1 MEENDYT
8 FVYSSYAY
16 LKNERKHVAK
26 IPKSMTY
33 KELLKNHAIHTST
46 VMINMEK
53 IEKEDIYMPN
63 IKRGQ
68 DMATWWKIL
77 KSGITAYGITEVLS
91 IYRVGEKSLSSNKIR
106 AIMRTWKL
114 FKREDLS
121 FIQRVYYFSCYG
133 FNAAKR
139 RIA

>member
-1 MEENDYT
+1 M
-8 FVYSSYAY
+8 
-16 LKNERKHVAK
+16 KK
-26 IPKSMTY
+26 IQ
-33 KELLKNHAIHTST
+33 
-46 VMINMEK
+46 
-53 IEKEDIYMPN
+53 KEDIYMPN

-121 FIQRVYYFSCYG
+121 FIQRIYYFLFYG
-133 FNAAKR
+133 FNATKR
-139 RIA
+139 RIT